1 MAHNLLTDDVVTLES
16 MDLFENEL
24 VATQHTTRKFEAI
37 FGTHGGSNRSDT
49 IRVRKPNF
57 FTVREGW
64 DADWQD
70 IDEESVNLTIDK
82 PIGIDVKLSESEMHM
97 DLSSASEQIL
107 KPAMSRL
114 AHKVDSYVIDK
125 IMQSPNYV
133 GTPGT
138 NPAALSTY
146 LSGQAILSDY
156 CCPNDSGGIL
166 CAISPQMD
174 VDAVDFLKGL
184 YADTAS
190 LGRQYKDGRMRRA
203 GGLDWARTQQTKT
216 YTTGSVAGS
225 GLVNQPASLAN
236 GAVSIATDDWTATST
251 GILKQNDIIA
261 FDGMYAVNPITKE
274 STGRLKTVRVI
285 QDIDSTGAGAATVY
299 FEPALYFSGPKQNVS
314 AQPTD
319 NGIVYLFGAATTYA
333 SKVARQGLMWHK
345 AAVALAFQKLENP
358 DGQGAK
364 GSAKTDEKL
373 GISMRYTRAWDIDK
387 GVWKLRFDVFLG
399 VALLRPEWTLRVQS
413 GS

>member
-57 FTVREGW
+57 FEVREGW
-64 DADWQD
+64 EADWQD
-70 IDEESVNLTIDK
+70 LDEESVNLTIDK
-82 PIGIDVKLSESEMHM
+82 PIGVDVKLTESEMHM
-97 DLSSASEQIL
+97 DLSSASEEIL
-107 KPAMSRL
+107 KPVMSRL
-114 AHKVDSYVIDK
+114 AHKVDSYVIDE
-125 IMQSPNYV
+125 IMKSPNYV

-138 NPAALSTY
+138 NPSALSTY

-156 CCPNDSGGIL
+156 CCPNDQGGIL

-184 YADTAS
+184 FADTGS
-190 LGRQYKDGRMRRA
+190 LSRQYKDGRMKRA

-216 YTTGSVAGS
+216 HTTGAVTGS
-225 GLVNQPASLAN
+225 GLVKGASQSGASLT
-236 GAVSIATDDWTATST
+236 TDDWTAST
-251 GILKQNDIIA
+251 AGILKKNDIVS
-261 FDGMYAVNPITKE
+261 FTGCNAVNPVTKE
-274 STGRLKTVRVI
+274 STGRAKTFRVTA
-285 QDIDSTGAGAATVY
+285 DVDSDSSGDATVY
-299 FEPALYFSGPKQNVS
+299 IDPPIVLTGPKQNVTGS
-314 AQPTD
+314 PTND
-319 NGIVYLFGAATTYA
+319 TAVQLFGHASSYLTTT
-333 SKVARQGLMWHK
+333 ARQGLMWHK

-364 GSAKTDEKL
+364 GAAKTDSKL
-373 GISMRYTRAWDIDK
+373 GISMRYTRAWDIDL